1 MASQDADDI
10 TTCDLTGLAF
20 ARYQQQIRSKQV
32 PEAQEWMEL
41 IEKQLQAQRS
51 REQQGDYLGSMIGNR
66 PTQQQSE
73 TQITQNDT
81 VEGDEDDDEMLINE
95 VKSYRCLWDT
105 KCRSYKENPKKAEAW
120 RAIASKLQRSGELR
134 SQNSFSLIVSK
145 YKQVSAL
152 QYTSYVTMCRICL

>member
-1 MASQDADDI
+1 MASQDPDDI

-20 ARYQQQIRSKQV
+20 ARYQQQIRSKPV
-32 PEAQEWMEL
+32 PEAQELMEL

-81 VEGDEDDDEMLINE
+81 VEGDEDDDEMCSMKSNRTGVFATPNVDLI
-95 VKSYRCLWDT
+95 
-105 KCRSYKENPKKAEAW
+105 KKT
-120 RAIASKLQRSGELR
+120 RKRQKLGELLPA
-134 SQNSFSLIVSK
+134 SFREVVS
-145 YKQVSAL
+145 
-152 QYTSYVTMCRICL
+152 